1 MGGTYDLLISE
12 RGNTVTTLVLQG
24 LYLYR
29 RTDQILEDGRECLT
43 LKIPRLANWHE
54 FARLTQGNILA
65 PDFPPEF
72 QGPGWWV

>member
-1 MGGTYDLLISE
+1 MDKPKSKSQYPSH
-12 RGNTVTTLVLQG
+12 
-24 LYLYR
+24 
-29 RTDQILEDGRECLT
+29 LT

-65 PDFPPEF
+65 PDFPPAF